1 MIEEAFDDQLQRL
14 QFHLS
19 FYTTRQA
26 TLTYDVKRLEKACFR
41 RNDHRCVSEH
51 DRYLLRSAELARGRF
66 AAQKQLED
74 TCRSQRDWTRMVL
87 EPEDTA
93 MTMDMWLS
101 LHPDCARPYVEKY
114 VGLMKEEVKIL
125 EEARKT
131 LTKDN

>member
-1 MIEEAFDDQLQRL
+1 MIEETFEDPMLQL

-26 TLTYDVKRLEKACFR
+26 SLAYHVKRLEKACFR
-41 RNDHRCVSEH
+41 RNDQQCVSEH
-51 DRYLLRSAELARGRF
+51 DRYLLRSAHLARGRY
-66 AAQKQLED
+66 AAQKQLEE
-74 TCRSQRDWTRMVL
+74 TCRVQRDWTRMVL

-114 VGLMKEEVKIL
+114 VGLMKEEVSML

-131 LTKDN
+131 LAKGT